1 MTAAVN
7 QIVRR
12 REDTARCAGEN
23 IIQSKDRSGSHHC
36 NCLGREHFSELR
48 GEQLR
53 CIECI
58 VREVMMK

>member
-1 MTAAVN
+1 MTAAAD

-36 NCLGREHFSELR
+36 DSLGREHFSELR
-48 GEQLR
+48 GEKLR
-53 CIECI
+53 G
-58 VREVMMK
+58 